1 MEDIKHPRAIRFS
14 ERDVDDFCRASGDW
28 NPLHSSG
35 LYARKTPFGEPVVH
49 GALVV
54 IRAVNEARLADAGRL
69 SWLRAKFK
77 HPVYRDTPYDVIE
90 VHDDGKATLCICE
103 GDREQARIDLGF
115 ERSAARRDCAFPSG
129 PVFPRDVARRLD
141 AEELSVGQRIAG
153 PYNPD
158 AAYHADLADRV
169 QPRAAIGGLDLAAL
183 MACSYIAGMEM
194 PGREALV
201 RSFSL
206 DFDGCDLPE
215 AGSLRFSAEVTKLSR
230 QIGLANIEVQLDL
243 EDQPFAH
250 GEIGSAVRPR
260 HTATGQR
267 VDRARRA
274 GSSMR
279 DRVVVVMGGSRGIG
293 AALAQAFTWQGATVI
308 AAFRECAEDA
318 RLVEESA
325 ADAPGALRLVQGD
338 AADAQWCLNLEEEI
352 VREHG
357 RVDVLVCNAC
367 PSIREM
373 QFSAAAVDR
382 LNRYVAQ
389 SLALI
394 DAPMAAF
401 LETIGETGGLCVLMS
416 SQALESKPAG
426 WPHYVAAKAAAEA
439 LVELLAGLNDR
450 VGFLTVRP
458 PKTLT
463 DQMNTNLGRL
473 DAMEPERIAE
483 GVVRSVGEALGGGG
497 FSGSVRILREF

>member
-1 MEDIKHPRAIRFS
+1 
-14 ERDVDDFCRASGDW
+14 
-28 NPLHSSG
+28 
-35 LYARKTPFGEPVVH
+35 
-49 GALVV
+49 
-54 IRAVNEARLADAGRL
+54 
-69 SWLRAKFK
+69 
-77 HPVYRDTPYDVIE
+77 
-90 VHDDGKATLCICE
+90 
-103 GDREQARIDLGF
+103 
-115 ERSAARRDCAFPSG
+115 
-129 PVFPRDVARRLD
+129 
-141 AEELSVGQRIAG
+141 
-153 PYNPD
+153 
-158 AAYHADLADRV
+158 
-169 QPRAAIGGLDLAAL
+169 
-183 MACSYIAGMEM
+183 MEM